1 MSCVLWEGISSG
13 TILNIFSK
21 FTLYIHL
28 KGGAESELVIRG
40 TYYQGW
46 FMYMRYT
53 QGQNE
58 EYLRTIQEY
67 ERMS

>member
-1 MSCVLWEGISSG
+1 MITVELAQYVPRRGLKSVL
-13 TILNIFSK
+13 N
-21 FTLYIHL
+21 
-28 KGGAESELVIRG
+28 IRG

-58 EYLRTIQEY
+58 EYLLSRSVYQTRYLLSGLVYVHEVY
-67 ERMS
+67 TGTE